1 MFDELDAED
10 SNDIA
15 IVGMAGRFPKA
26 PDLEAFWRNLRA
38 GVEGIAFFADD
49 ELEVSLAPEELT
61 DPAYVKAAGVLD
73 DVELFDAAFF
83 NISAREAEWMD
94 PQQRLFLE
102 CAWAAVENA
111 GYNLQTYRKPVAV
124 YAGANTNFYLLA
136 RLDQLAAGRAGNLFQ
151 VLLANEKDFLATRV
165 SYKLNLKGES
175 VTIQTSCSTS
185 LVAVHLACQS
195 LLSGQ
200 CEMALAGGVSIR
212 VPQRAGYWYEEGM
225 IASPD
230 GHCRAFDHRAQGTL
244 PGNGLGVVVLKRF
257 EEARRDGDHVHALI
271 KGSAINND
279 GHLKVGYTAP
289 GLEGQSEVISK
300 ALAMA
305 GVRADTI
312 GFVEAHGTGTALG
325 DPIEV
330 EALTRAYRR
339 HTERSQFCALGSVK
353 TNLGHLDNA
362 AGVAGLIKAVLSLKH
377 KTIPPSLHFE
387 RPNPA
392 IDLANSP
399 FFVNTQAVEW
409 RNGAHPRRA
418 GVSSFGIGGTN
429 AHVVLEEA
437 PAPAESSPPQPTQL
451 LTLSAKTRA
460 AADSMA
466 RRLADHLDAERQANL
481 GDVVYT
487 QNVGRQ
493 GFPQRAFVV
502 AGEREEFVEK
512 LRGEPAV
519 KGVPDGGC
527 PGVVFMFPGQGAP
540 HVHMAAELYEAEPFF
555 RRVLDECSEA
565 VAPALGQSLGEL
577 LYPPEDRAEESS
589 RKLSQPAWALPAL
602 LSVEYALASLW
613 RHWGIEPRALI
624 GHSFGEY
631 AAACVAGVF
640 SLPEALQLAVER
652 GRLMERLPPGAMC
665 AVNLPADEARP
676 YLTGT
681 LSIAAVNGRAQCVVA
696 GAVAE
701 VEALEEGWKQRRVG
715 YRRLGVGRAYH
726 SAMVEP
732 LLAEFVQLVEQTSR
746 RAPSIPFISNETG
759 RWIEP
764 EQATDAAYWG
774 RQMRSPVLFAAGL
787 DALQSQSL
795 DAFVEVGPNQTLS
808 PMVRQHLGRE
818 TLTLPSL
825 PSARGAA
832 PARRTLLTSLGRL
845 WQAGAEIAW
854 PRFYA
859 PERRLRLPL
868 PSYPFERQPY
878 WVETSPAE
886 RPAAR
891 RGEVP
896 GPEGPHAGATKP
908 EGEPADAP
916 RRHPVAREG
925 MAQEYVA
932 PRDELERR
940 LTAIWGDVLQVEGI
954 GIHDNLFD
962 LGGDSLV
969 ATQILSRLRQAA
981 GAQISLQDVLT
992 HLTIAGLA
1000 EAIRQAPAGG
1010 PARDEAQSLAPAPRD
1025 EPPPLSYAQERL
1037 WLIHRL
1043 APDNPMYNLPAVV
1056 RLRGDLDL
1064 AALER
1069 SLNEI
1074 RRRHEVLRT
1083 TFPPRDDRP
1092 VQAIAPYRAEPL
1104 PLTDLS
1110 HLPESEREAQARRAV
1125 AETARAPFD
1134 LERGPLWRAAVWQL
1148 GPAEHV
1154 VTVVMHH
1161 AISDAWSM
1169 NLLFRELGVCYAS
1182 FVGGVAPA
1190 LPPLP
1195 VQYADYAHWQRRL
1208 LDGEALQPLLDYW
1221 KQKLAG
1227 APAAAQLPARRPRP
1241 SRQSFRGAR
1250 HSFAFSK
1257 ELTDSLNA
1265 LGREAGATLYMVLL
1279 AAFKTLLYRLTG
1291 QEDLIVGAPVAGR
1304 NRPETEPLIGCFIN
1318 TLPLR
1323 TDLSGNPR
1331 FLELLGR
1338 VRETTLGAYTHQDL
1352 PFEKLLEA
1360 LKVERSL
1367 SHLPLVQV
1375 LFDFMNTPTNLDLD
1389 LPGLA
1394 LQAMPVEINTAKNEL
1409 VFDVWE
1415 GDRGLAGTVEY
1426 CTELFDAAD
1435 IERLLR
1441 RYEALLHS
1449 IVAEPQGRLNAL
1461 DLTPEAERREQALAA
1476 RRREEAARKRF
1487 TPSRN

>member
-1 MFDELDAED
+1 MFDELDVDD
-10 SNDIA
+10 STDIA
-15 IVGMAGRFPKA
+15 IIGMAGRFPKA
-26 PDLEAFWRNLRA
+26 SDLEAFWRNLRA

-49 ELEVSLAPEELT
+49 ELEVSLTPEELSN
-61 DPAYVKAAGVLD
+61 PAYVKAAGVLD
-73 DVELFDAAFF
+73 GVELFDAAFF

-102 CAWAAVENA
+102 CAWAAIENA
-111 GYNLQTYRKPVAV
+111 GYNLQTYRKLVAV

-136 RLDQLAAGRAGNLFQ
+136 RLDQLASGRAGNLFQ

-195 LLSGQ
+195 LLSSQ

-257 EEARRDGDHVHALI
+257 EDARRDGDHIHALI

-279 GHLKVGYTAP
+279 GNLKVGYTAP
-289 GLEGQSEVISK
+289 SLEGQSEVIAK

-330 EALTRAYRR
+330 EALTRAFRR
-339 HTERSQFCALGSVK
+339 HTERTQFCALGSVK

-362 AGVAGLIKAVLSLKH
+362 AGVAGLVKAVLSLKH

-392 IDLANSP
+392 IDFVNSP
-399 FFVNTQAVEW
+399 FFVNTQPIDWHNE
-409 RNGAHPRRA
+409 AHPRRA
-418 GVSSFGIGGTN
+418 AVSSFGIGGTN
-429 AHVVLEEA
+429 AHLILEEA
-437 PAPAESSPPQPTQL
+437 PAAAESSPPQPTQL

-460 AADSMA
+460 AADSVA
-466 RRLADHLDAERQANL
+466 QRLADYLDAEPRANL
-481 GDVVYT
+481 ADAVYT
-487 QNVGRQ
+487 QNAGRQ
-493 GFPQRAFVV
+493 DFPQRAFVV

-512 LRGEPAV
+512 LRGELSV
-519 KGVPDGGC
+519 KGVTDGER
-527 PGVVFMFPGQGAP
+527 PRVVFMFPGQGAP
-540 HVHMAAELYEAEPFF
+540 HVNMAAELYETEPFF
-555 RRVLDECSEA
+555 REVLETCSEV
-565 VAPALGQSLGEL
+565 VAPALGQSLSEL
-577 LYPPEDRAEESS
+577 LYPSEDKAEES
-589 RKLSQPAWALPAL
+589 RHKLSQPAWALPAL

-613 RHWGIEPRALI
+613 RHWGIEPAALI

-631 AAACVAGVF
+631 AAACVAGVL
-640 SLPEALQLAVER
+640 SLPEALQLAVGR
-652 GRLMERLPPGAMC
+652 GRLMQQLPPGAMC
-665 AVNLPADEARP
+665 AVNLPAEEVQP
-676 YLTGT
+676 HLTGT
-681 LSIAAVNGRAQCVVA
+681 LSIATVNGRGQCVVS

-701 VEALEEGWKQRRVG
+701 VEALEESWKQRRVG
-715 YRRLGVGRAYH
+715 FRRLEVGHAYH

-732 LLAEFVQLVEQTSR
+732 LMEEFTRLVEQTSR
-746 RAPSIPFISNETG
+746 RAPSIPFISNVTG
-759 RWIEP
+759 QWTGP
-764 EQATDAAYWG
+764 QQATAAAYWAE
-774 RQMRSPVLFAAGL
+774 QMRSPVQFAAGL
-787 DALQSQSL
+787 DALQAHSL
-795 DAFVEVGPNQTLS
+795 DAFLEVGPSQTLS
-808 PMVRQHLGRE
+808 PLVRQHLGRE

-825 PSARGAA
+825 PSAKGAA
-832 PARRTLLTSLGRL
+832 SARRTLLNSLGRL

-854 PRFYA
+854 SKFYEH
-859 PERRLRLPL
+859 ERRLRLPL

-886 RPAAR
+886 RPAAGR
-891 RGEVP
+891 RAEP
-896 GPEGPHAGATKP
+896 GLEPRAGATP
-908 EGEPADAP
+908 PAEETAAP
-916 RRHPVAREG
+916 RKHLVARAG
-925 MAQEYVA
+925 MAEEYVA

-940 LTAIWGDVLQVEGI
+940 LADIWSDVLQVEGI
-954 GIHDNLFD
+954 GVHDNLFD

-981 GAQISLQDVLT
+981 GAQVSLQDVLT
-992 HLTIAGLA
+992 HLTIAELA
-1000 EAIRQAPAGG
+1000 EAIRRAPAGDA
-1010 PARDEAQSLAPAPRD
+1010 ARDEALPLAPAPRD
-1025 EPPPLSYAQERL
+1025 EALPLSYAQERL

-1056 RLRGDLDL
+1056 RLRGDLDV

-1069 SLNEI
+1069 SFDEM

-1083 TFPPRDDRP
+1083 SFALRDDRP
-1092 VQAIAPYRAEPL
+1092 VQAVAPHRAEPL
-1104 PLTDLS
+1104 PVNDLS
-1110 HLPESEREAQARRAV
+1110 HLPEAEREAEARRAV

-1134 LERGPLWRAAVWQL
+1134 LERGPLWRVALWRLA
-1148 GPAEHV
+1148 PDEHV

-1169 NLLFRELGVCYAS
+1169 NLLFSELGVCYAS
-1182 FVGGVAPA
+1182 FAAGGAPP

-1195 VQYADYAHWQRRL
+1195 AQYADYAHWQRRL
-1208 LDGEALQPLLDYW
+1208 LDGEALAPLLAYW

-1227 APAAAQLPARRPRP
+1227 APATIQLPTTRPRP
-1241 SRQSFRGAR
+1241 QRQSYRGAR

-1265 LGREAGATLYMVLL
+1265 LSREAGATLYMVLL

-1291 QEDLIVGAPVAGR
+1291 QDDLVVGAPVAGR
-1304 NRPETEPLIGCFIN
+1304 SRPETEPLIGCFIN

-1338 VRETTLGAYTHQDL
+1338 VQETTLGAYTHQDL

-1367 SHLPLVQV
+1367 SHPPLVQV
-1375 LFDFMNTPTNLDLD
+1375 LFDFMNTPTGLALD
-1389 LPGLA
+1389 LPGLT
-1394 LQAMPVEINTAKNEL
+1394 LQALPVEINTAKSEL
-1409 VFDVWE
+1409 VLDLWE
-1415 GDRGLAGTVEY
+1415 GERGLAGTVEY
-1426 CTELFDAAD
+1426 CTELFDAPAV
-1435 IERLLR
+1435 ERLMR

-1449 IVAEPQGRLNAL
+1449 TVAAPQSRLNAL
-1461 DLTPEAERREQALAA
+1461 ELIPEEERRQQVLAA
-1476 RRREEAARKRF
+1476 RRREEAARQRF
-1487 TPSRN
+1487 TQPKN

>member
-1 MFDELDAED
+1 MFDEFDADD
-10 SNDIA
+10 STDIA
-15 IVGMAGRFPKA
+15 VIGMAGRFPKA
-26 PDLEAFWRNLRA
+26 SDLGEFWRNLRA

-49 ELEVSLAPEELT
+49 ELEVSLTPEELSN
-61 DPAYVKAAGVLD
+61 PAYVKAAGVLEG
-73 DVELFDAAFF
+73 VELFDAAFF

-102 CAWAAVENA
+102 CSWAAVENA

-136 RLDQLAAGRAGNLFQ
+136 RLDQLASGRAGNLFQ

-165 SYKLNLKGES
+165 SYKLDLRGES
-175 VTIQTSCSTS
+175 ITIQTSCSTS

-195 LLSGQ
+195 LLGGQ

-257 EEARRDGDHVHALI
+257 DDARRDGDHIHALI

-279 GHLKVGYTAP
+279 GRLKVGYTAP
-289 GLEGQSEVISK
+289 SLEGQSEVISK

-330 EALTRAYRR
+330 EALTRAFRR
-339 HTERSQFCALGSVK
+339 HTGRTEFCALGSVK

-362 AGVAGLIKAVLSLKH
+362 AGVTGLIKAVLALEH

-392 IDLANSP
+392 IDFANSP
-399 FFVNTQAVEW
+399 FFVNAQALDW
-409 RNGAHPRRA
+409 PDGTHPRRA

-437 PAPAESSPPQPTQL
+437 PAAAESSPPPPTQL
-451 LTLSAKTRA
+451 LTLSARTRTA
-460 AADSMA
+460 AASVA
-466 RRLADHLDAERQANL
+466 RRLADYLSAEERVNL
-481 GDVVYT
+481 GDAVYT

-493 GFPQRAFVV
+493 DFTQRAFVV
-502 AGEREEFVEK
+502 AGGREEFVER

-519 KGVPDGGC
+519 KGVADGAR
-527 PGVVFMFPGQGAP
+527 PRVVFMFPGQGAP
-540 HVHMAAELYEAEPFF
+540 HVRMAAELYETEPFF
-555 RRVLDECSEA
+555 RETLETCSE
-565 VAPALGQSLGEL
+565 VLAPALGESLCEL
-577 LYPPEDRAEESS
+577 LYPPDDKVAESS
-589 RKLSQPAWALPAL
+589 RKLSEPAWALPAL

-613 RHWGIEPRALI
+613 RRWGVEPDALL

-631 AAACVAGVF
+631 TAACVAGVF
-640 SLPEALQLAVER
+640 TLPEALQLALAR
-652 GRLMERLPPGAMC
+652 GRLMQQLPPGAMC
-665 AVNLPADEARP
+665 AVSLPADEARAQ
-676 YLTGT
+676 LTGT
-681 LSIAAVNGRAQCVVA
+681 LAVAAINGRARCVVS
-696 GAVAE
+696 GAVWE
-701 VEALEEGWKQRRVG
+701 VEALEQSW
-715 YRRLGVGRAYH
+715 RRLGVGFRRLEVGRAYH

-732 LLAEFVQLVEQTSR
+732 LLAEFTQLVEQTTRS
-746 RAPSIPFISNETG
+746 APSIPFVSNVTG

-764 EQATDAAYWG
+764 RQATDAAYWAE
-774 RQMRSPVLFAAGL
+774 QMRRPVQFAAGL
-787 DALQSQSL
+787 DALKAESL
-795 DAFVEVGPNQTLS
+795 DAFIEVGPNQTLT
-808 PMVRQHLGRE
+808 PLVKQHLGRE
-818 TLTLPSL
+818 TLLLPSL
-825 PSARGAA
+825 PSARGATS
-832 PARRTLLTSLGRL
+832 ARRTLLDSLGRL
-845 WQAGAEIAW
+845 WQAGAEISWRA
-854 PRFYA
+854 FYEH
-859 PERRLRLPL
+859 ERRLRLPL

-878 WVETSPAE
+878 WVKTTPSE
-886 RPAAR
+886 RPAAGR
-891 RGEVP
+891 AAGA
-896 GPEGPHAGATKP
+896 GPEPETSAGATTHA
-908 EGEPADAP
+908 GEDGAAEK
-916 RRHPVAREG
+916 HLVARAG

-940 LTAIWGDVLQVEGI
+940 LTAIWSDILQVEGV
-954 GIHDNLFD
+954 GINDNFFD
-962 LGGDSLV
+962 LGGDSLT

-981 GAQISLQDVLT
+981 GTNVSLQDVLT

-1000 EAIRQAPAGG
+1000 ETIRRAPADGA
-1010 PARDEAQSLAPAPRD
+1010 ARDEAQTLAPAPRE
-1025 EPPPLSYAQERL
+1025 EPLPLSYAQERL
-1037 WLIHRL
+1037 WLIHQL

-1056 RLRGDLDL
+1056 RLRGDLD
-1064 AALER
+1064 APALEQ
-1069 SLNEI
+1069 SFDEL
-1074 RRRHEVLRT
+1074 RRRHEILRT
-1083 TFPPRDDRP
+1083 SFPLRHDRP
-1092 VQAIAPYRAEPL
+1092 VQAVAPHGAVPL

-1110 HLPESEREAQARRAV
+1110 GLPDGEREAEAQRLV

-1134 LERGPLWRAAVWQL
+1134 LERGPLWRVGLWRLA
-1148 GPAEHV
+1148 PSEHV
-1154 VTVVMHH
+1154 VVVVMHH

-1169 NLLFRELGVCYAS
+1169 NLLFRELSVCYKS
-1182 FVGGVAPA
+1182 FAEGRAPA
-1190 LPPLP
+1190 LPALP
-1195 VQYADYAHWQRRL
+1195 IQYADYAHWQRRL
-1208 LDGEALQPLLDYW
+1208 LEGETLQSLLAYW
-1221 KQKLAG
+1221 KRKLAG
-1227 APAAAQLPARRPRP
+1227 APATIKLPAQRPRP
-1241 SRQSFRGAR
+1241 ERQSFRGAR

-1265 LGREAGATLYMVLL
+1265 LSREAGVTLYTVLL
-1279 AAFKTLLYRLTG
+1279 AGFKTLLYRLTG
-1291 QEDLIVGAPVAGR
+1291 QDDLIVGAPVAGR
-1304 NRPETEPLIGCFIN
+1304 NRPETETLIGCFIN

-1338 VRETTLGAYTHQDL
+1338 VQETTLAAYTHQDL

-1375 LFDFMNTPTNLDLD
+1375 LFDFMNTPTDFSFD
-1389 LPGLA
+1389 LPGLT
-1394 LQAMPVEINTAKNEL
+1394 LQALPVELHTAKNEL
-1409 VFDVWE
+1409 VIDVWE
-1415 GDRGLAGTVEY
+1415 GERGLAGTVEY
-1426 CTELFDAAD
+1426 CTELFDAPAA
-1435 IERLLR
+1435 EHLLQ

-1449 IVAEPQGRLNAL
+1449 IVARPDGRLNTHE
-1461 DLTPEAERREQALAA
+1461 LTTEAERRQQATAVRRREDAA
-1476 RRREEAARKRF
+1476 RRRF
-1487 TPSRN
+1487 TPSKN